1 MSIKRIAIAGIIV
14 AALTLT
20 ACTGTGNQNPT
31 ASPGET
37 STPTPTATSITGEA
51 PADEN
56 EAISKAEA
64 TIELLLDTWA
74 VVDANGGNTPEL
86 FESVATGPMLADAQA
101 SAARTANGPILNED
115 GESIEGQ
122 ATVEGRLVFEPTTA
136 YGQEYEDIANGLVI
150 VPGCLDA
157 SGRVTTTADGKP
169 AMQNPNL
176 RNEIEFHVIFDADTK
191 TWLVNDQIE
200 LGTTC

>member
-1 MSIKRIAIAGIIV
+1 MSIKRIAIAGIIA

-20 ACTGTGNQNPT
+20 ACTGTGTPNPT
-31 ASPGET
+31 ASSTG
-37 STPTPTATSITGEA
+37 TPTPTPTTTSVTGEA
-51 PADEN
+51 PADEA
-56 EAISKAEA
+56 EAISKAEE
-64 TIELLLDTWA
+64 TIDLLLETWA
-74 VVDANGGNTPEL
+74 QVDANGGNTPEL
-86 FESVATGPMLADAQA
+86 FEAVASGRMLADAQA

-122 ATVEGRLVFEPTTA
+122 ATVEGKLVFEPTTA
-136 YGQEYEDIANGLVI
+136 YGQEYEGTANGLVI

-157 SGRVTTTADGKP
+157 SDRVTTTADGKP

-176 RNEIEFHVIFDADTK
+176 RNEVEFQVVYNADAK
-191 TWLVNDQIE
+191 TWFVNDQIE